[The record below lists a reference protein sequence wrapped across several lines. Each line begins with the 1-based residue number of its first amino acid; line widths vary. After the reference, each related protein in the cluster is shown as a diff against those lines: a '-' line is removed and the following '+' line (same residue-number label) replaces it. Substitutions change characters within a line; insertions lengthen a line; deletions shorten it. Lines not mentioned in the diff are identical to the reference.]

1 VTEPFGPELSSAP
14 RTSRTRAIVIA
25 VLGLSATGVVIGGL
39 WGWIA
44 PPIHVVVAITRAGE
58 RVHDYLGTESGHFF
72 DAPCLMLGLLTVVA
86 VVAPV
91 LVWQW
96 REHRGPGMVVGLSI
110 GMVTAAVA
118 ASAVG
123 ALLVRLRYGAL
134 NFDAVPLSG
143 KPSVAYVVQAP
154 PVFFGQGPLQVAA
167 TLLWPAAIAA
177 LVYALFA
184 AGNARD
190 DLGGLPV
197 ADQPSQAQ
205 PMEPEASV
213 S

>member
-1 VTEPFGPELSSAP
+1 
-14 RTSRTRAIVIA
+14 
-25 VLGLSATGVVIGGL
+25 
-39 WGWIA
+39 
-44 PPIHVVVAITRAGE
+44 
-58 RVHDYLGTESGHFF
+58 
-72 DAPCLMLGLLTVVA
+72 LTVVA

-91 LVWQW
+91 LAWQW
-96 REHRGPGMVVGLSI
+96 RERRGPGMVVGLSI

-123 ALLVRLRYGAL
+123 VLLVRLRYGAL
-134 NFDAVPLSG
+134 NLDAVPLSG
-143 KPSVAYVVQAP
+143 KPSVAYVIQAP
-154 PVFFGQGPLQVAA
+154 PVFFAHGPLQVAT

-177 LVYALFA
+177 LVYALLA

-197 ADQPSQAQ
+197 ADQPSHAL
-205 PMEPEASV
+205 PMEPEATV